1 MSDKNKRKPQ
11 KQKVF
16 YYLVKEK
23 GRVTLSSSKRERK
36 KMIDARQKR
45 YDRSYLYHLFCM
57 SGGKVS
63 EMWKYLQQLPP
74 EQQKDFPCNKTL
86 YLIHKDESWASR
98 YTEFQAM
105 LKTRME
111 GEDAMTYE
119 RMNKSAGYV
128 LSLFLLRMAGLAT
141 KFSAPN
147 ADKSKI
153 PISSKDLKYLWE
165 MMRTEK
171 GLPQNI
177 TKTNIH
183 DSREDGIDDTIA
195 KESGQ
200 EFLDVLNDLDGG
212 KVADLIGG
220 VNTGDVPEFLK

>member
-1 MSDKNKRKPQ
+1 MLKDKGCVRLTSSLREQ
-11 KQKVF
+11 KKEAR
-16 YYLVKEK
+16 LGVK
-23 GRVTLSSSKRERK
+23 
-36 KMIDARQKR
+36 I

-57 SGGKVS
+57 AGGKVS

-74 EQQKDFPCNKTL
+74 EQQKDFPSNKTL
-86 YLIHKDESWASR
+86 YRIHKDEGWAVR

-128 LSLFLLRMAGLAT
+128 LSLFLMRMAGLAN
-141 KFSAPN
+141 KFSEPN

-165 MMRTEK
+165 MLRTEK

-177 TKTNIH
+177 TKTSIH
-183 DSREDGIDDTIA
+183 DSREDGIDDAIA
-195 KESGQ
+195 KESGAD
-200 EFLDVLNDLDGG
+200 FLELLNNLDGG
-212 KVADLIGG
+212 KMADFL
-220 VNTGDVPEFLK
+220 GDANADNVPEFLK